1 MATALRRGARI
12 ALALACAPS
21 ALAFL
26 PCKAKADPVA
36 DFYRGKTMQMIIA
49 TSPGGDYDTRGRLLA
64 RHMGRLLPGDPT
76 IVAQNMP
83 GGVGLAA
90 TNYMASLAPRDG
102 TVLHMLMQNMPAHQ
116 AVGGQGV
123 KFDTRKLIFIGNTTD
138 TPNVINSWAETGIRT
153 IEDVKT
159 RELIVGAAGTATPA
173 AYYPAALN
181 AMAGTKFKIVTGYPG
196 GNDVNLA
203 MEKGEVGGRG
213 SNAWASWKSSRPQWL
228 AEKKIH
234 ILVQIGLKR
243 HPDLPDVPL
252 LFELASNDADRE
264 VLRFISADTA
274 ISRSAVTTPETPPER
289 VAALRKAFMATM
301 KDPQF
306 LAEADKM
313 GVDISP
319 LSGEEAQIVADR
331 IVAAPPEVVARA
343 KLLLEGT
350 GK

>member
-1 MATALRRGARI
+1 MRHVASICAAALLTPLVYAGAAR
-12 ALALACAPS
+12 
-21 ALAFL
+21 
-26 PCKAKADPVA
+26 ADAIA

-64 RHMGRLLPGDPT
+64 RHLGRLLPGEPT
-76 IVAQNMP
+76 IVTQNMP
-83 GGVGLAA
+83 GGVGIAA
-90 TNYMASLAPRDG
+90 ANYMANSAPRDG

-123 KFDTRKLIFIGNTTD
+123 KFDTRKLIFVGNTTD
-138 TPNVINSWAETGIRT
+138 TPNVINSWYTTGIKT
-153 IEDVKT
+153 IDDVRA
-159 RELIVGAAGTATPA
+159 RELVVGAAGTATPA

-213 SNAWASWKSSRPQWL
+213 SNSWASWKSSRPQWI
-228 AEKKIH
+228 AENKIH

-243 HPDLPDVPL
+243 HPDLPNVPL
-252 LFELASNDADRE
+252 LFDLATNDADRA

-274 ISRSAVTTPETPPER
+274 ISRSAVTTPDTPPER
-289 VAALRKAFMATM
+289 VAALRKAFMDTM
-301 KDPQF
+301 ADAQF

-313 GVDISP
+313 QVDISP
-319 LSGEEAQIVADR
+319 LSGADAQEVADK

>member
-1 MATALRRGARI
+1 MALHKKRVLRAVLIAAAAAAPCAAR
-12 ALALACAPS
+12 
-21 ALAFL
+21 
-26 PCKAKADPVA
+26 ADAVA

-64 RHMGRLLPGDPT
+64 RHMGRLLPGEPT
-76 IVAQNMP
+76 IIAQNMP
-83 GGVGLAA
+83 GGVGIAA
-90 TNYMASLAPRDG
+90 ANYMANSAPRDG

-123 KFDTRKLIFIGNTTD
+123 KFDTRKLIFLGTTTD
-138 TPNVINSWAETGIRT
+138 TPNVINSWYTTGINT
-153 IEDVKT
+153 IDDVRT
-159 RELIVGAAGTATPA
+159 RELVVGAAGTATPA

-228 AEKKIH
+228 AENKIH

-243 HPDLPDVPL
+243 HPDLPNVPL
-252 LFELASNDADRE
+252 LFELATNDADRE

-274 ISRSAVTTPETPPER
+274 ISRAAVTTPDTPPDR
-289 VAALRKAFMATM
+289 VAALRKAFMDTVR
-301 KDPQF
+301 DPQF
-306 LAEADKM
+306 LAEAEKM
-313 GVDISP
+313 QVDISP
-319 LSGEEAQIVADR
+319 LSGEESQIIADR